1 MKEGTNCYN
10 RQLSGNLS
18 ETRITFLRITLEFL
32 KLTCNSLMCNLVKL
46 APTWPTSIHI
56 VLLMSL
62 MAMIYPNNGAPPSL
76 SGAPHSI
83 MRLLGPVGRTSSGAV
98 GGDGGT
104 KEGKNVS
111 GIRHQLT
118 LHNILNKAGLVCV
131 YFRLV
136 LLQILFCGLTY
147 LHGS

>member
-1 MKEGTNCYN
+1 
-10 RQLSGNLS
+10 
-18 ETRITFLRITLEFL
+18 
-32 KLTCNSLMCNLVKL
+32 MCNLVKL
-46 APTWPTSIHI
+46 APTWPTSIHM

-104 KEGKNVS
+104 KEKKKS
-111 GIRHQLT
+111 QFIRHHLT
-118 LHNILNKAGLVCV
+118 LHDFLNKAGMLCA
-131 YFRLV
+131 YFRLE
-136 LLQILFCGLTY
+136 LLQILF
-147 LHGS
+147 